1 MDTIQLTEI
10 FRDAILT
17 GFKVATPILL
27 VSILVG
33 LFISIIQAATS
44 INEQTMTFV
53 PKLIIVDEKGNHVE
67 TTNRTKHPVFERFK
81 KAELLG
87 YDLYERDMPLTNP
100 ATIADKL
107 EAAFVKSEF
116 AHK

>member
-1 MDTIQLTEI
+1 MDTLQLTEI

-17 GFKVATPILL
+17 GVKVAAPILL

-53 PKLIIVDEKGNHVE
+53 PKLLVIALIMIIFGGWMLQQLVDFF
-67 TTNRTKHPVFERFK
+67 NRIFEFI
-81 KAELLG
+81 G
-87 YDLYERDMPLTNP
+87 TS
-100 ATIADKL
+100 
-107 EAAFVKSEF
+107 V
-116 AHK
+116 

>member
-1 MDTIQLTEI
+1 MDTIQLTEV

-33 LFISIIQAATS
+33 LVISIFQAATS

-53 PKLIIVDEKGNHVE
+53 PKLIAIALVMILFGGWMLQQMVDFVNRIFEFIG
-67 TTNRTKHPVFERFK
+67 TT
-81 KAELLG
+81 
-87 YDLYERDMPLTNP
+87 
-100 ATIADKL
+100 I
-107 EAAFVKSEF
+107 
-116 AHK
+116 

>member
-53 PKLIIVDEKGNHVE
+53 PKLVVIALVMIVFGGWMLQQMIDLV
-67 TTNRTKHPVFERFK
+67 NRIFEFI
-81 KAELLG
+81 
-87 YDLYERDMPLTNP
+87 
-100 ATIADKL
+100 ATS
-107 EAAFVKSEF
+107 V
-116 AHK
+116 

>member
-10 FRDAILT
+10 FRDAIMT

-53 PKLIIVDEKGNHVE
+53 PKLIVIALCLIVFGGWMLQQMVDLV
-67 TTNRTKHPVFERFK
+67 NRIFEFI
-81 KAELLG
+81 G
-87 YDLYERDMPLTNP
+87 TS
-100 ATIADKL
+100 I
-107 EAAFVKSEF
+107 
-116 AHK
+116 

>member
-1 MDTIQLTEI
+1 M
-10 FRDAILT
+10 T

-53 PKLIIVDEKGNHVE
+53 PKLIVIALILIVCGGWMLQQMVDLV
-67 TTNRTKHPVFERFK
+67 NRIFEFI
-81 KAELLG
+81 G
-87 YDLYERDMPLTNP
+87 TS
-100 ATIADKL
+100 I
-107 EAAFVKSEF
+107 
-116 AHK
+116 

>member
-10 FRDAILT
+10 FRDAIMT

-33 LFISIIQAATS
+33 LVISIIQAATS

-53 PKLIIVDEKGNHVE
+53 PKLIVIALILILCGGWMLQQMVDLV
-67 TTNRTKHPVFERFK
+67 NRIFEFI
-81 KAELLG
+81 G
-87 YDLYERDMPLTNP
+87 TS
-100 ATIADKL
+100 
-107 EAAFVKSEF
+107 V
-116 AHK
+116 